1 MKSRSRPLSILI
13 ADDDGEDRHLMSEA
27 FDTAKVPTSTVFVG
41 DGADLLR
48 SLRGEGEWV
57 GKPVRPDIIILDLN
71 MPRKDG
77 RECLVELKKDPLL
90 ASIPVIVLTTSS
102 SPEDVAL
109 CYASGASSFLTKPA
123 SFGRLIE
130 HLDALCAYW
139 VDVAV
144 LPSD

>member
-1 MKSRSRPLSILI
+1 MKTRSRPLSLLI

-41 DGADLLR
+41 DGIELLS
-48 SLRGEGEWV
+48 SLRGEKEWA
-57 GKPVRPDIIILDLN
+57 GKQVRPDIIILDLN

-77 RECLVELKKDPLL
+77 RECLVELKNDPLL
-90 ASIPVIVLTTSS
+90 AAIPVIVLTTSS

-109 CYASGASSFLTKPA
+109 CYAAGASSYLTKPA
-123 SFGRLIE
+123 SFGGLIE

-139 VDVAV
+139 SNVAI